1 MEREVSFL
9 SLFPD
14 YEPEDEQRALLSALR
29 LRDAQ
34 LDRAARTITLEL
46 DSEVYITE

>member
-1 MEREVSFL
+1 MEREVPFL

-14 YEPEDEQRALLSALR
+14 YAPEDALREALSCLR
-29 LRDAQ
+29 LRAAQ

-46 DSEVYITE
+46 D

>member
-14 YEPEDEQRALLSALR
+14 YEPEDEQRALLPGHYSW
-29 LRDAQ
+29 DAVRKDW
-34 LDRAARTITLEL
+34 LGLYE
-46 DSEVYITE
+46 

>member
-14 YEPEDEQRALLSALR
+14 YEPDDEQRSLLSGLR

-46 DSEVYITE
+46 GS